1 MSKVNLTNQSQASIA
16 TPTTG
21 TTEIFIDSLDKR
33 LKTKDDAGAV
43 FDYSAAGASITQ
55 LTGEVTAGPGPGSV
69 GATLSNSAVIG
80 KVLTGLTANSGTI
93 LATDTIFQ
101 AFRKLVNKQNGAFYP
116 NLSTGAT
123 VIASNTTLT
132 SDLYC
137 DTLTVNIGAV
147 LFTNGYR
154 VFAKTS
160 ITCNGTIDRS
170 GTDATGTG
178 ATAALTAGT
187 IGAGGAGGAGGNAAG
202 SAGGAS
208 ATGLGGAGSAGGLG
222 SGGAG
227 GAAGAFTVNPI
238 NSGSVEILFDQ
249 GRARLGLNI
258 SGTQITG
265 GSGGGGGGGD
275 GTAGGAG
282 GAGGALMIL
291 CSRSITGTGT
301 ISAKGGNGFQP
312 PAGNRGGGGGGGGGI
327 IVTIS
332 ENDVTATSLTFNV
345 AGGTGASGSGTGAS
359 GVNGTNGR
367 IYQIIA

>member
-1 MSKVNLTNQSQASIA
+1 MSKVNLVNQNLASVDTPA
-16 TPTTG
+16 TGKTH
-21 TTEIFIDSLDKR
+21 IFIDSADKR

-69 GATLSNSAVIG
+69 GATLSNAAVVG
-80 KVLTGLTANSGTI
+80 KLLTGLTPNTGVI

-101 AFRKLVNKQNGAFYP
+101 AFRKLVTKQNTAFYP
-116 NLSTGAT
+116 NLGTGAT
-123 VIASNTTLT
+123 VISANTSLT

-137 DTLTVNIGAV
+137 DTLTVNLGAT

-160 ITCNGTIDRS
+160 IVCNGSIDRS
-170 GTDATGTG
+170 GTDASGTG

-187 IGAGGAGGAGGNAAG
+187 LAAGGAGGAGGTAAG

-208 ATGLGGAGSAGGLG
+208 ATGLGGAGG
-222 SGGAG
+222 SGGATGSAG
-227 GAAGAFTVNPI
+227 GTAGALTLNPI
-238 NSGSVEILFDQ
+238 NSGSVEVFFDQ
-249 GRARLGLNI
+249 NRARIGQNLIGGL
-258 SGTQITG
+258 ITG
-265 GSGGGGGGGD
+265 GSGGGGGAGD
-275 GTAGGAG
+275 GTAGGGG

-291 CSRSITGTGT
+291 VSRSITGTGSIT
-301 ISAKGGNGFQP
+301 AKGGNGFQP
-312 PAGNRGGGGGGGGGI
+312 VAGNRGGGGGAGGGI

-332 ENDVTATSLTFNV
+332 ENDVTATSLVFNI
-345 AGGTGASGSGTGAS
+345 AGGAGASGAGTGGS
-359 GVNGTNGR
+359 GLNGSNGR